1 MGMDTEEF
9 QPGPTTRKASRP
21 AKNLCLII
29 LACFCV
35 PILSRATT
43 SQVVEWG
50 DTRQAMPAGLTNVM
64 AVAAGDLE
72 SLALRD
78 DGTVVR
84 WGYYGGGVPAGLSN
98 VVAIDGGAQHDLAL
112 ASNGIVVAWGIG
124 VATNVPAGLSNVV
137 AIAAGSY
144 HSLALNK
151 NGTVIA
157 WGDNSKGQTNVPAGL
172 SNVVAVAAGFRHGLA
187 LKADGTAIA
196 WGTGPETNVP
206 AGLSNIVA
214 IAAGGDKGGG
224 HSLALK
230 QDGTVAVWGVNEWGQ
245 TNVPAGLSNVVAI
258 AVGAAHSLALKNNG
272 SVVGWG
278 YDNYGQA
285 DTAGLSNVVAIA
297 AGGYHSLVLKR
308 DGLFVMVQPR
318 SQTGSTGDQIGF
330 NLMAVGTQPL
340 NYQWHFNE
348 TNIPGATNA
357 LLMLTNVQPPQ
368 AGNYQAVVSNL
379 FGTATSAV
387 ARLTIPFDHSLGYAL
402 NATNLVWDSFMSTN
416 KAPSWFAQ
424 IHETHDGAVA
434 AQSGPIVDSQRSYLV
449 ASLTGPGTLT
459 FWWKVSSE
467 AGHDLLS
474 FYLDSAP
481 VPLASIS
488 GQTEWQQQ
496 TFAIPAGTHFARW
509 IYAKDASASS
519 GQDAGWVDQVVFP
532 SMLPTIVRQPFDQ
545 TASMEENVTIPVI
558 AEGAAPLSCQWLKN
572 GTNLPGATSQYLV
585 LTNVTRRDS
594 ATYTLRVTNAVGA
607 TLSSNAILKVNM
619 PQQLSAAVLLPDG
632 SFSLASGNADGSL
645 LQPGDLAG
653 FEVQAATNL
662 TDWVTLTNALTL
674 TNGSLR
680 LCDPEAATLPRRFY
694 RILEH

>member
-1 MGMDTEEF
+1 MKT
-9 QPGPTTRKASRP
+9 SRSVR
-21 AKNLCLII
+21 NLPLII
-29 LACFCV
+29 LAGLCV
-35 PILSRATT
+35 PVLSHATA
-43 SQVVEWG
+43 SQMVEWG

-84 WGYYGGGVPAGLSN
+84 WGYYGGSVPAGLSN
-98 VVAIDGGAQHDLAL
+98 VVAIAGGAQHDLAL
-112 ASNGIVVAWGIG
+112 ASNGTVVAWGIG
-124 VATNVPAGLSNVV
+124 IATNVPAGLSNVV
-137 AIAAGSY
+137 AIAAGSS
-144 HSLALNK
+144 HSLVLNK

-172 SNVVAVAAGFRHGLA
+172 SNVVAMAAGFRHSLA
-187 LKADGTAIA
+187 LKADGTAVA

-230 QDGTVAVWGVNEWGQ
+230 QDGTVAAWGTGPG
-245 TNVPAGLSNVVAI
+245 TNVPAGLSNVVAVV
-258 AVGAAHSLALKNNG
+258 AGAAHSLALKNYG
-272 SVVGWG
+272 TVVGWG

-285 DTAGLSNVVAIA
+285 ETAGLSNVVAIV

-308 DGLFVMVQPR
+308 DGLFVMGQPR
-318 SQTGSTGDQIGF
+318 SQTAYAGDQIVF
-330 NLMAVGTQPL
+330 NVMAVGTQPL
-340 NYQWHFNE
+340 SYQWRFNG

-357 LLMLTNVQPPQ
+357 LLMFTNVQPAQ
-368 AGNYQAVVSNL
+368 AGDYQAAISNL

-402 NATNLVWDSFMSTN
+402 NSTNLVWESFMSTN

-424 IHETHDGAVA
+424 TRETHDGAVA
-434 AQSGPIVDSQRSYLV
+434 AQSGPIVDSQRSYLI

-474 FYLDSAP
+474 FYLDSAT

-488 GQTEWQQQ
+488 GQTEWWQQ
-496 TFAIPAGTHFARW
+496 TFAIPAGTHVARW
-509 IYAKDASASS
+509 IYAKDASVSF

-532 SMLPTIVRQPFDQ
+532 SFLPTIVGQPFDQ
-545 TASMEENVTIPVI
+545 TASMGASVMFPAI
-558 AEGAAPLSCQWLKN
+558 ADGMAPLNCQWLKN
-572 GTNLPGATSQYLV
+572 GTNLPGATSQYLM

-607 TLSSNAILKVNM
+607 TLSSNATLKVNV
-619 PQQLSAAVLLPDG
+619 PQRLSAAVLLPDG
-632 SFSLASGNADGSL
+632 SFSLTSGDADGSL

-680 LCDPEAATLPRRFY
+680 LLDPEAATLPRRFY